1 MKREIDEKVD
11 GGGGD
16 DGGRVALSRV
26 AVPITG
32 FQERKYK
39 KKRKEKK
46 EKGRKRK
53 KEKIYRNIFVEVGR
67 CNASPPITASV
78 SKNVS

>member
-39 KKRKEKK
+39 KKKKRKER
-46 EKGRKRK
+46 ER
-53 KEKIYRNIFVEVGR
+53 
-67 CNASPPITASV
+67 
-78 SKNVS
+78 